1 MEDIK
6 IEEKII
12 PVLREYKRI
21 ISEMNLAIEEKN
33 LEKADFLLEDANILQ
48 RAIFELLEE
57 NGEDS

>member
-1 MEDIK
+1 MDIK

-12 PVLREYKRI
+12 PILREYKRI

>member
-12 PVLREYKRI
+12 PILREYKRI
-21 ISEMNLAIEEKN
+21 IFEMNLAIEEKN

>member
-12 PVLREYKRI
+12 PILREYKRI